1 MNKKKCNIYAKS
13 PITCFTVPIVGH
25 CTLNLTSN
33 EIYKCLCA
41 RAEVTEILPNGK
53 SINLD
58 FSNYDKDN
66 YTKPETPVVEE
77 KVLVFEDKVEVKEEV
92 KVEEEHVEEQ
102 HEEEETETTEEV
114 VEEVKEEPVHEDP
127 VKTQVAS
134 RNNNN
139 NYQKNYNKKGK
150 NKR

>member
-1 MNKKKCNIYAKS
+1 MMNKKKCNIYAKS

-58 FSNYDKDN
+58 FSNYTIN
-66 YTKPETPVVEE
+66 S
-77 KVLVFEDKVEVKEEV
+77 FI
-92 KVEEEHVEEQ
+92 
-102 HEEEETETTEEV
+102 
-114 VEEVKEEPVHEDP
+114 
-127 VKTQVAS
+127 
-134 RNNNN
+134 
-139 NYQKNYNKKGK
+139 KK
-150 NKR
+150 

>member
-1 MNKKKCNIYAKS
+1 MMNKKKCNIYAKS

-58 FSNYDKDN
+58 FVVSLV
-66 YTKPETPVVEE
+66 KPTYKLE
-77 KVLVFEDKVEVKEEV
+77 KLCPLYLTLSHKGRGNRCHSELVSESF
-92 KVEEEHVEEQ
+92 Q
-102 HEEEETETTEEV
+102 
-114 VEEVKEEPVHEDP
+114 
-127 VKTQVAS
+127 
-134 RNNNN
+134 
-139 NYQKNYNKKGK
+139 
-150 NKR
+150 

>member
-102 HEEEETETTEEV
+102 HEEETETTEEV

>member
-102 HEEEETETTEEV
+102 HEEEETTEEV
-114 VEEVKEEPVHEDP
+114 VKEAKEEPVHEDP